1 MKISRFIVVAVFGLG
16 LISQSSF
23 SYDNVDYN
31 NKMTHK
37 TMTHKTMK
45 HHDKIACEKSVLP
58 LFNKEEDRPCKK
70 GEQYKK
76 TTDKKHV
83 KAKYG
88 KKHEAT
94 CGQDC
99 HRSILP
105 LFNSEENR
113 TCICP
118 NADENMVNKN
128 DTMTYKTDKKMN
140 YGTTKTMS
148 TKYNKN

>member
-23 SYDNVDYN
+23 SYDNVDHN

-37 TMTHKTMK
+37 KMSHKKMK
-45 HHDKIACEKSVLP
+45 RHDKIACEKSVLP

-70 GEQYKK
+70 GEKYKK

-83 KAKYG
+83 KAKSG

-99 HRSILP
+99 HKSILP

-113 TCICP
+113 PCVCEK
-118 NADENMVNKN
+118 DDMR
-128 DTMTYKTDKKMN
+128 TDKKMDN
-140 YGTTKTMS
+140 GTAKTMS
-148 TKYNKN
+148 TKYSKN